1 LSSDFWMPQVTQD
14 GQIYYLNTQTGQRS
28 RDLPVEVDDVPVGE
42 LAVLA
47 SSPPSSRSGTGAG
60 LLNALTQP
68 SIASFGIPKRSGTPE
83 PWVRR
88 LADDGRSYFYWNKL
102 TGQMSW
108 TIPEPE
114 GAVKMGRNRALTG
127 SSTTSSDLFSSPDE
141 DLAPTRS
148 RSDSATSQ
156 IHRGQ
161 DRNHSKLEHVSDSED
176 SGLYSLD
183 HGDSPL
189 ASGRSH
195 SGQDLFADQIAYRRP
210 SVELTA
216 AEKIAQSLQQSLA
229 SPPADLVSDLSHI
242 AHNAIA
248 AVVQKN
254 QSLVGVSRRTE
265 HGQLDD
271 LIRAVVTTVRNLL
284 YISAPPGHI
293 PSSLIPRDARGRRE
307 TTASQTLLKPAQ
319 RKVTATLSKLV
330 LSARA
335 MEYDSGPAAHETA
348 SRIDSDAEEL
358 DRAIMTFV
366 VEVQRCQNEQLGSVG
381 AKRVQG
387 CFSAVYL
394 GLGLVGAGNA
404 GSWKGFGWV
413 PLDDNDEAP
422 QRILDGAVFSEFKTH
437 MVSMGARFGTFHNAL
452 KSIGDE
458 CQQRVWSASR
468 ELLSGLAS
476 LLLFVANIHI
486 ARHVDIDGVY
496 SDTADAERAT
506 LYSQTVDRA
515 RLLTRMLEAVVQALY
530 DDAAT
535 LLLTIQRVRHLTR
548 RASRQDRDLQCEYL
562 DAISTSLKSN
572 LQFLMQTLDA
582 LLSLGHDQADMA
594 QGEYTSA
601 IELRMSRLSII
612 DSRFDAR
619 PMSLVDPAD
628 PESEDI
634 VDIEVAFGTSGI
646 KKTGPI
652 LSDRAPRSQSQL
664 SDTTITF
671 TDRSF
676 MNAASSYDPTLSAH
690 TLVPSSSETSTDAMS
705 ISDSNSILDDEPTT
719 KRAATN
725 AKKIKNLR

>member
-1 LSSDFWMPQVTQD
+1 MS
-14 GQIYYLNTQTGQRS
+14 YY
-28 RDLPVEVDDVPVGE
+28 
-42 LAVLA
+42 
-47 SSPPSSRSGTGAG
+47 
-60 LLNALTQP
+60 
-68 SIASFGIPKRSGTPE
+68 
-83 PWVRR
+83 
-88 LADDGRSYFYWNKL
+88 YWNKF
-102 TGQMSW
+102 TGQVSW
-108 TIPEPE
+108 TIPETDR
-114 GAVKMGRNRALTG
+114 AVKMGRNRALTN
-127 SSTTSSDLFSSPDE
+127 SSTASSDVFSSPDE
-141 DLAPTRS
+141 DLAPTRL

-156 IHRGQ
+156 TQRRQ
-161 DRNHSKLEHVSDSED
+161 DNNHSKLEHVSDSED
-176 SGLYSLD
+176 SGLYSPD
-183 HGDSPL
+183 HGDSPST
-189 ASGRSH
+189 SGRS
-195 SGQDLFADQIAYRRP
+195 QDLFADQAADRKP
-210 SVELTA
+210 FVELTA

-229 SPPADLVSDLSHI
+229 PPPPDLISELSHI

-265 HGQLDD
+265 HGQLDN

-293 PSSLIPRDARGRRE
+293 PSNLIPRDARGRRE

-348 SRIDSDAEEL
+348 SRIESDAEEL

-366 VEVQRCQNEQLGSVG
+366 VEVQRCQNEQLGGVG

-387 CFSAVYL
+387 SFSAVYL
-394 GLGLVGAGNA
+394 GLGLVGAGCA

-413 PLDDNDEAP
+413 PLDDDDEVP
-422 QRILDGAVFSEFKTH
+422 QRVLDGAIFSDFKTH
-437 MVSMGARFGTFHNAL
+437 MVSMQARFGTFHNAL
-452 KSIGDE
+452 KITGDE
-458 CQQRVWSASR
+458 CRECMGISCCRLFIYIFSEQRVWGAGR
-468 ELLSGLAS
+468 ELLSGLSS

-486 ARHVDIDGVY
+486 ARHVDIDGFF
-496 SDTADAERAT
+496 SDTADAERAA

-515 RLLTRMLEAVVQALY
+515 RLLTRTLEAVAQALY
-530 DDAAT
+530 DDAAI
-535 LLLTIQRVRHLTR
+535 LLLMMQRVRHLTR

-601 IELRMSRLSII
+601 IELRMSRLSFI

-619 PMSLVDPAD
+619 PMSLVDPMD

-634 VDIEVAFGTSGI
+634 VDIEVAFGASGM
-646 KKTGPI
+646 KKGAT
-652 LSDRAPRSQSQL
+652 LSDRAPTFRSQSQL
-664 SDTTITF
+664 SDTTITLHN
-671 TDRSF
+671 RSL
-676 MNAASSYDPTLSAH
+676 MSAASNYDPTMSVH
-690 TLVPSSSETSTDAMS
+690 TLVPSSEKSQDVMS
-705 ISDSNSILDDEPTT
+705 MSDSASMLDDEGKQRAFLSLLLCSRPAQPRLREQQLMPRKSKKSSVMMLLNISSVQNPGICDPTT
-719 KRAATN
+719 RRMT
-725 AKKIKNLR
+725 